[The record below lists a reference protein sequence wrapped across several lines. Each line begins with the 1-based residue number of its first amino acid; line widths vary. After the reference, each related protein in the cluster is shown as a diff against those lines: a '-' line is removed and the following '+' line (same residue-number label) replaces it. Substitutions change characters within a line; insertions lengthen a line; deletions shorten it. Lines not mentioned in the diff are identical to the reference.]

1 MLDQTHRAPTQTL
14 GLNLLINLTG
24 VTQQVE
30 RGGFL
35 HNKRGWWWCG
45 GEGGGG
51 RGGDSVA
58 LLLKRELKYMYLSGS
73 CNKNET
79 GEEMQAGEQI

>member
-1 MLDQTHRAPTQTL
+1 M
-14 GLNLLINLTG
+14 LINAAG
-24 VTQQVE
+24 ITQQVE

-35 HNKRGWWWCG
+35 HNKGWR
-45 GEGGGG
+45 EGG
-51 RGGDSVA
+51 SFP
-58 LLLKRELKYMYLSGS
+58 LLFKRELKYMYLSGS